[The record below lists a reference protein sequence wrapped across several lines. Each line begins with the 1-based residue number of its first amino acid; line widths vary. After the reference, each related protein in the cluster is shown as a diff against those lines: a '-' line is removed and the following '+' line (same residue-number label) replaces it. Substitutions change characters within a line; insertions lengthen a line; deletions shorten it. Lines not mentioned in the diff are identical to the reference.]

1 MIRLSIGTEGVLGL
15 RKLKTNAPPTT
26 AYMMIGSKC
35 SNKCLFCPQSQNS
48 MSSQNLLSRVAW
60 NEVQGSVWT
69 EVKNAFGKQKIK
81 RACLQVI
88 SQPGILNTILKEV
101 KKARAITDVP
111 ICVSGGVSKVSDAE
125 KLIEM
130 GADRISIALDAAT
143 PEIYRRVKGLDFIKR
158 LALLKECVN
167 RFPGNIGTHLISGL
181 GETEEEM
188 IDMMQ
193 SLYDGG
199 INIALFA
206 FTPVKGTPMGD
217 VQQPPIDSYRR
228 IQVIHH
234 LIKNKILR
242 KEEVVFIKGKIASV
256 PISSERMREIL
267 MDGVAFQTTGC
278 DGCNRP
284 YYNEKPG
291 STIYNYARKMS
302 VEEIEKAIGQTELIV
317 IDN

>member
-15 RKLKTNAPPTT
+15 RNLKTDAPPTT

-48 MSSQNLLSRVAW
+48 MSAQNLLSRVAW
-60 NEVQGSVWT
+60 NEVQGNIWS

-88 SQPGILNTILKEV
+88 SQPGILSSILQEV
-101 KKARAITDVP
+101 RKARAITDVP

-143 PEIYRRVKGLDFIKR
+143 PEIYRRVKGLDFTKR
-158 LALLKECVN
+158 MALLKECVS
-167 RFPGNIGTHLISGL
+167 RFPGKIGTHLISGL

-188 IDMMQ
+188 TNMMQ

-199 INIALFA
+199 INVALFA
-206 FTPVKGTPMGD
+206 FTPVKGTSMEEVP
-217 VQQPPIDSYRR
+217 QPPIDSYRR

-242 KEEVVFIKGKIASV
+242 KEEVVFSEGKITNV
-256 PISSERMREIL
+256 LIPSERIKEIL

-278 DGCNRP
+278 EGCNRP

-291 STIYNYARKMS
+291 STIYNYPRKMS
-302 VEEIEKAIGQTELIV
+302 EEEIEKAIAEAGV
-317 IDN
+317 I